1 MSTLADLPE
10 LIGFFSYSREDDD
23 GSNGALPALRDAIQG
38 ELSAQLGRSPAN
50 FLVWQDKTTI
60 SDGTLWE
67 NQISGAINQTVFFI
81 PIVSPRA
88 LRSQHCIFEF
98 ESFLSREA
106 MLGREDLVFPILYIP
121 VPELEDEKQW
131 RQDPVLKIV
140 GKRQY
145 LDLRDLRPRGLYE
158 PEVQTK
164 IIQFCRNIAIALRKP
179 WVTLE
184 ERTAVEIETDR
195 RNKRRAEQEQAFAAA
210 KSADTVTAIDAFI
223 ASFPDSH
230 LAGDA
235 QSAKA
240 RLLARYE
247 AHGRAMASDDPVVL
261 ESFLY
266 PYPNGPHADGIRE
279 RLRKLQL
286 KAEDEKR
293 RADAPQ
299 HAEEQAF
306 AAAKSAKARLLA
318 RDDAHGPAMVSDNTR
333 AEQEKLAKTKS
344 RFLSDWRIRRPGS
357 NGLLAR
363 VFAPT
368 DVVDC
373 TVFAPRMVRPE
384 AWMSV
389 QIFLHAPEGRTQA
402 EKLATAMDANTA
414 MRGISTLEVELN
426 RGARVQIQLDVPN
439 AKIDEPVQTLVW
451 QGHTQ
456 GRSFRVSL
464 PTAGAGQEFNAKARF
479 FLEGVPIGWVGFVLA
494 CGTNDDGEELVAQG
508 RNARRYMRA
517 FISYAS
523 EDRPEVKKRIQALR
537 ALKIEFFHDILSLD
551 PGERWERR
559 LYDEIDRCDL
569 FMLFWSRAAGRSEWV
584 GKEIARAMERRR
596 SSTEET
602 PDIAPIALEAFSVAP
617 LPAALSEFHF
627 DSSTM

>member
-38 ELSAQLGRSPAN
+38 ELSAQLGRTPAD
-50 FLVWQDKTTI
+50 FLVWQDKTAI

-67 NQISGAINQTVFFI
+67 NQISGAINQALFFI

-98 ESFLSREA
+98 ESFLAREA
-106 MLGREDLVFPILYIP
+106 MLGREDLIFPILYIS

-131 RQDPVLKIV
+131 RQDPVLKII

-145 LDLRDLRPRGLYE
+145 LDLRDLRPRGLHE

-164 IIQFCRNIAIALRKP
+164 IIHFCRNISNALRKP
-179 WVTLE
+179 WVLLE
-184 ERTAVEIETDR
+184 ERQA
-195 RNKRRAEQEQAFAAA
+195 AEEAAM
-210 KSADTVTAIDAFI
+210 
-223 ASFPDSH
+223 
-230 LAGDA
+230 
-235 QSAKA
+235 AKA
-240 RLLARYE
+240 AEE
-247 AHGRAMASDDPVVL
+247 AAMQRS
-261 ESFLY
+261 EMEW
-266 PYPNGPHADGIRE
+266 R
-279 RLRKLQL
+279 RK
-286 KAEDEKR
+286 EVRSEEKR
-293 RADAPQ
+293 QTAP
-299 HAEEQAF
+299 HRSAAEFTEA
-306 AAAKSAKARLLA
+306 LEH
-318 RDDAHGPAMVSDNTR
+318 RDDNTR

-389 QIFLHAPEGRTQA
+389 QVFLHTPEGRTQA
-402 EKLATAMDANTA
+402 EKLATAIDANTA
-414 MRGISTLEVELN
+414 MSGISTLEVELH

-508 RNARRYMRA
+508 SNARRYMRA

-523 EDRPEVKKRIQALR
+523 EDRLEVKKRIQALR

-569 FMLFWSRAAGRSEWV
+569 FMLFWSRAAGKSEWV

-596 SSTEET
+596 SSAEET
-602 PDIAPIALEAFSVAP
+602 PDIAPIALEAFNVAP
-617 LPAALSEFHF
+617 LPATLSEFHF